1 MEFPREFF
9 YDEVRNGFYI
19 PGIIKRIWAAQ
30 LEILAVIQKI
40 CKKHKIRYYA
50 DFGTLLG
57 AVRENNFIAWDDD
70 LDIMMLR
77 DDFERFVKVVEK
89 SLPKE
94 LKFTAVEINKDSCS
108 FISAV
113 GLTEM
118 KYRDKV
124 LRKYHEF
131 PYPTAVDIFVVD
143 ELAKDPE
150 DEAYRM
156 EVLSMLGTMLN
167 GIVNKKENTKI
178 FQKELKAIEDLL
190 QIKFDQTKPLEGQF
204 YAIMDKVFQEFNGE
218 GGEML
223 ACMPFRMIHKDACFP
238 KSAFTETTWV
248 PFCNTELP
256 IPKDY
261 DSVLKAKYGD
271 YHKTV
276 KAGGGHDYPCY
287 RKYEDLLRNALK
299 DKWNFDYHFSEEDLQ
314 HKKEPNFRDMTLETW
329 AYLEQK
335 NKKIF
340 ENFMV
345 GEFATCLQFMGQMQE
360 EAIAFGN
367 AIEVKCGEGSETVSY
382 LEKYCEALYHS
393 YQALEKALPLQEKAK
408 EKKGPAGDFPAALWK
423 DLQNIV
429 QKPSSYLKKVK
440 LAIEKE
446 LKRVVLFLPTRVE
459 QLKSILPL
467 YESLS
472 QMEDVD
478 CKIMPIPYFDRL
490 GTGEL
495 SDMHYEGEEFQKQCS
510 ITDYK
515 DYDFASERPDCVVMH
530 SPYDEFNQVLSV
542 DPFFYGKNLKNFTN
556 KLVYIPAFVTDEI
569 DPKNEED
576 GKAFGNMD
584 FYVTVPGLF
593 HADFTIVQ
601 SENMKKA
608 YLAKIS
614 QFTNSE
620 VRKQM
625 AKKISGAGSCLY
637 GDDEEKGSKSV
648 ISAFRRFLMKKEE
661 M

>member
-1 MEFPREFF
+1 M
-9 YDEVRNGFYI
+9 
-19 PGIIKRIWAAQ
+19 
-30 LEILAVIQKI
+30 
-40 CKKHKIRYYA
+40 
-50 DFGTLLG
+50 
-57 AVRENNFIAWDDD
+57 
-70 LDIMMLR
+70 
-77 DDFERFVKVVEK
+77 
-89 SLPKE
+89 
-94 LKFTAVEINKDSCS
+94 
-108 FISAV
+108 
-113 GLTEM
+113 
-118 KYRDKV
+118 
-124 LRKYHEF
+124 
-131 PYPTAVDIFVVD
+131 
-143 ELAKDPE
+143 
-150 DEAYRM
+150 
-156 EVLSMLGTMLN
+156 
-167 GIVNKKENTKI
+167 
-178 FQKELKAIEDLL
+178 
-190 QIKFDQTKPLEGQF
+190 
-204 YAIMDKVFQEFNGE
+204 
-218 GGEML
+218 
-223 ACMPFRMIHKDACFP
+223 
-238 KSAFTETTWV
+238 
-248 PFCNTELP
+248 
-256 IPKDY
+256 
-261 DSVLKAKYGD
+261 KAKYGD

-287 RKYEDLLRNALK
+287 REYEDLLRNALK

-340 ENFMV
+340 ENFMA
-345 GEFATCLQFMGQMQE
+345 GEFATCLQLMGQMQE

-459 QLKSILPL
+459 QLKSFLPL
-467 YESLS
+467 YEALS

-495 SDMHYEGEEFQKQCS
+495 SDMHYEGEEFRKQCS
-510 ITDYK
+510 VTDYK

-542 DPFFYGKNLKNFTN
+542 DPFFFSKNLKKYTN

-608 YLAKIS
+608 YLAKIA

-625 AKKISGAGSCLY
+625 SKKISGAGSCLY

>member
-190 QIKFDQTKPLEGQF
+190 QIKFDQKKPLEGQF

-218 GGEML
+218 GGDML

-287 RKYEDLLRNALK
+287 REYEDLLRNALK

-340 ENFMV
+340 ENFMA
-345 GEFATCLQFMGQMQE
+345 GEFATCLQLMGQMQE

-459 QLKSILPL
+459 QLKSFLPL
-467 YESLS
+467 YEALS

-495 SDMHYEGEEFQKQCS
+495 SDMHYEGEEFRKQCS
-510 ITDYK
+510 VTDYK

-542 DPFFYGKNLKNFTN
+542 DPFFFSKNLKKYTN
-556 KLVYIPAFVTDEI
+556 KLVYIPSFVTDEI

-608 YLAKIS
+608 YLAKIA

-625 AKKISGAGSCLY
+625 SKKISGAGSCLF

-648 ISAFRRFLMKKEE
+648 FSAFRRFLMKKEE
-661 M
+661 T